1 MTHHRSRFAALLLLA
16 GLVVPA
22 ASAPAQTPSPNP
34 AAAARAEANAAI
46 VRPLTEIGRVRSR
59 TPYCGA
65 LARARPGIDAA
76 IAYEYAM
83 PTIAQDLRNFRLDS
97 YLTKE
102 QSLNKAE
109 RDLSA
114 LWDLAIAGRADV
126 VALRAAANADGVD
139 EQKRKEMLA
148 FANALDGA
156 KGRQMGLARQIANI
170 VGTMAEQPVRLAA
183 NQVTD
188 DQGPRAMRGRMQLRT
203 TPGGPATPAP
213 DQLISSSF
221 TQSTANEVADHDR
234 LVQLFGAFALEDFIR
249 EDLGLAAKHGTA
261 AMQLGGC
268 GS

>member
-1 MTHHRSRFAALLLLA
+1 MTHRSRFAALLLLA

-22 ASAPAQTPSPNP
+22 ASAHAQSAPTPNP
-34 AAAARAEANAAI
+34 AAATRAEANAAI
-46 VRPLTEIGRVRSR
+46 VRPLTEIGRVRAR
-59 TPYCGA
+59 TPFCGA

-83 PTIAQDLRNFRLDS
+83 PTIAQDLRGFRLDS

-102 QSLNKAE
+102 QSLTKAE

-126 VALRAAANADGVD
+126 VALRAAANAEGD

-156 KGRQMGLARQIANI
+156 KARQMGLARSIAKL

-183 NQVTD
+183 NQQTD
-188 DQGPRAMRGRMQLRT
+188 DQGPRAVRGRMLPRT
-203 TPGGPATPAP
+203 VAGTAATPSP
-213 DQLISSSF
+213 DQLIASSYPQTS
-221 TQSTANEVADHDR
+221 AGEDVADHDR

-249 EDLGLAAKHGTA
+249 DDLGTAAKHGTA

-268 GS
+268 GN